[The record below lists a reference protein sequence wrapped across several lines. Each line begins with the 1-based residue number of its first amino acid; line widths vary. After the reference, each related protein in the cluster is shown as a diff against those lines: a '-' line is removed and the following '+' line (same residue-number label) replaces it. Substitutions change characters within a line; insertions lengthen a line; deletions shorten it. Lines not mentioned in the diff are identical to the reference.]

1 MPFGFEHILSKFGT
15 NYTAGSQYNQNFKLF
30 LSSSMKRILFAAFFL
45 SLVAGGNV
53 FAQQQPQFTHYG
65 FNHMYV
71 SPGYSGIGKA
81 TEFNMI
87 GRYQWSGYK
96 ADFDEGGEPKT
107 GLFNVSIP
115 VRALKGGIGV
125 NLSSDYLGATEI
137 KTGALSY
144 AYHLNLGGGRL
155 GIGASGIVTNISKG
169 EYRAIDYD
177 PHIPVNSNDTKFDV
191 GAGLWY
197 QADKFYVGAGINNL
211 LGSEYEFETISA
223 DTVGTVLSQKHL
235 YASAGYNIDAS
246 ASVVIT
252 PMALLKYDLENKPSF
267 DAGVRATFN
276 EKYWVGAN
284 YRNQEAISGL
294 VGIGILKDNSLK
306 LGYAFD
312 FTTFGEEAKA
322 RASHEIMLSYRIPQ
336 SPLATKPAI
345 RTPRYSF

>member
-1 MPFGFEHILSKFGT
+1 
-15 NYTAGSQYNQNFKLF
+15 
-30 LSSSMKRILFAAFFL
+30 MKRILFAAFFL
-45 SLVAGGNV
+45 SLVAGGKAL
-53 FAQQQPQFTHYG
+53 AQQQPQFTHYG
-65 FNHMYV
+65 MNHMYV
-71 SPGYSGIGKA
+71 SPGYSGINKA

-115 VRALKGGIGV
+115 VRAIKGGIGV
-125 NLSSDYLGATEI
+125 NLFTESIGATNI
-137 KTGALSY
+137 KSGALSY
-144 AYHLNLGGGRL
+144 AYHLPLGGGRL

-169 EYRAIDYD
+169 TYRYLQDD
-177 PHIPVNSNDTKFDV
+177 PHIPYNSNDTKFDV

-211 LGSEYEFETISA
+211 LESEYAFQNQAKDNT
-223 DTVGTVLSQKHL
+223 GTVLNQKHL
-235 YASAGYNIDAS
+235 YGSAGVNFDVS
-246 ASVVIT
+246 SSVVVT
-252 PMALLKYDLENKPSF
+252 PMALVKYDFENSPSF
-267 DAGVRATFN
+267 DLGARATFN
-276 EKYWVGAN
+276 QKYWAGLN
-284 YRNQEAISGL
+284 YRNQEAVSGL
-294 VGIGILKDNSLK
+294 VGIGLLKDNSLK

-322 RASHEIMLSYRIPQ
+322 KSSHEIMLSYRIPQ

>member
-1 MPFGFEHILSKFGT
+1 
-15 NYTAGSQYNQNFKLF
+15 
-30 LSSSMKRILFAAFFL
+30 MKRILFAAFFL
-45 SLVAGGNV
+45 SLVAGGKAL
-53 FAQQQPQFTHYG
+53 AQQQPQFTHYG
-65 FNHMYV
+65 MNHMYV
-71 SPGYSGIGKA
+71 SPGYSGINKA

-115 VRALKGGIGV
+115 VRAIKGGIGV
-125 NLSSDYLGATEI
+125 NLITESLGGTNI

-144 AYHLNLGGGRL
+144 AYHLPLGGGRL

-169 EYRAIDYD
+169 GYRALEDD
-177 PHIPVNSNDTKFDV
+177 PYIPNNSSDTKFDV

-197 QADKFYVGAGINNL
+197 QADKFYVGTGINNL
-211 LGSEYEFETISA
+211 LESKYEFQNAEKN
-223 DTVGTVLSQKHL
+223 DTLGTVLNQKHL
-235 YASAGYNIDAS
+235 YVSAGYNIEVS
-246 ASVVIT
+246 SSVVVT
-252 PMALLKYDLENKPSF
+252 PMALVKSDFNNDMSYELG
-267 DAGVRATFN
+267 ARATFN
-276 EKYWVGAN
+276 EKYWAGLN
-284 YRNQEAISGL
+284 YRTQEAVSGL
-294 VGIGILKDNSLK
+294 VGIGLLKDNSLK

-322 RASHEIMLSYRIPQ
+322 KSSHEIMLSYRIPQ